1 MEEIIKIAW
10 ARAATHGEGP
20 KLVERVADV
29 HEDLHKWDKE
39 VLKKLIQRIK
49 ALEKDLERL
58 CRGLMNETN
67 IAKQKEVMIRIELLL
82 EQEEIHWV

>member
-1 MEEIIKIAW
+1 V
-10 ARAATHGEGP
+10 GQGGS
-20 KLVERVADV
+20 
-29 HEDLHKWDKE
+29 
-39 VLKKLIQRIK
+39 KKLIQQIK

-67 IAKQKEVMIRIELLL
+67 IAEQKEVMIRIELLL